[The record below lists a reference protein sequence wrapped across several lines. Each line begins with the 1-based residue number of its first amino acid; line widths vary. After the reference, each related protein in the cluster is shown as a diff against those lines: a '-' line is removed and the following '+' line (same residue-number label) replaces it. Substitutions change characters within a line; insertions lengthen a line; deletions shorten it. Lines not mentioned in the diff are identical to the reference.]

1 MLEYIS
7 EDSGQCEEEMLTNKP
22 SRKPRQDARN
32 LPTYTIPEA
41 ASMLAINQWTLSD
54 WYAEPRPVLVASGT
68 YLDKGHIKL
77 LSFRDLE
84 EAYKVHLLRNVHGKS
99 MQYLQS
105 ALVDAR
111 KITRSDHPLLD
122 YEIIVF
128 KHLGLDMPPQG
139 KQPRKMIPLGS
150 STQMSLYIPDVVE
163 TWGKRIVPDSKG
175 KGQQIFPWKEA
186 STDEVSRPVSIN
198 ANVLSGRL
206 VVTGTRIPVQVLMG
220 YYESGRSIE
229 KIAELYKLDVDTVRK
244 AIHHSE
250 PEHQKAS

>member
-1 MLEYIS
+1 
-7 EDSGQCEEEMLTNKP
+7 
-22 SRKPRQDARN
+22 
-32 LPTYTIPEA
+32 
-41 ASMLAINQWTLSD
+41 MLAVNRWTLAD
-54 WYAEPRPVLVASGT
+54 WYEEPRPLLKASGT
-68 YLDKGHIKL
+68 YLNKGNIRL

-84 EAYKVHLLRNVHGKS
+84 EVYKVHLLRTVHGKS

-111 KITRSDHPLLD
+111 KLTRSEHPLLD
-122 YEIIVF
+122 FQILVF
-128 KHLGLDMPPQG
+128 KHLGLDMPPKG
-139 KQPRKMIPLGS
+139 RQPRKMIPLGS
-150 STQMSLYIPDVVE
+150 STQMSLYIPDVIE
-163 TWGKRIVPDSKG
+163 TWGKRIVQDSEG
-175 KGQQIFPWKEA
+175 KGQQIFPWKES

-229 KIAELYKLDVDTVRK
+229 KIAQLYKLDVDTVRK

-250 PEHQKAS
+250 PEQQKAS